1 MNPLVLNMK
10 KCHKAMHS
18 YVLVLY
24 EIILESDAELILEIG
39 VGTKAQSTRT
49 ILSALQENNK
59 GKLISIDDSSGNRGI
74 DGGIAEYWKLIVGDS
89 HHERIYNQV
98 KDKKFDILFID
109 GDHSYAGCKKDFEM
123 YSPLVKDRGLILMHD
138 ITNAHEGVPKF
149 WKEIKY
155 PKIALEYGIVKRS
168 IVPGFGIVQMIR

>member
-10 KCHKAMHS
+10 KCNRALHS

-24 EIILESDAELILEIG
+24 EICLESDAESVLEIG

-49 ILSALQENNK
+49 ILSALQENGK

-123 YSPLVKDRGLILMHD
+123 YSPLVKDRGLIL
-138 ITNAHEGVPKF
+138 NARYYQCPRGR
-149 WKEIKY
+149 
-155 PKIALEYGIVKRS
+155 A
-168 IVPGFGIVQMIR
+168 

>member
-1 MNPLVLNMK
+1 
-10 KCHKAMHS
+10 
-18 YVLVLY
+18 
-24 EIILESDAELILEIG
+24 
-39 VGTKAQSTRT
+39 
-49 ILSALQENNK
+49 
-59 GKLISIDDSSGNRGI
+59 
-74 DGGIAEYWKLIVGDS
+74 
-89 HHERIYNQV
+89 
-98 KDKKFDILFID
+98 
-109 GDHSYAGCKKDFEM
+109 M

>member
-1 MNPLVLNMK
+1 
-10 KCHKAMHS
+10 MHS

-24 EIILESDAELILEIG
+24 EMVLESDPDLVLEIG

-49 ILSALQENNK
+49 IISALQENKK
-59 GKLISIDDSSGNRGI
+59 GKLISIDDSPGDRGI
-74 DGGIAEYWKLIVGDS
+74 NGGIAEYWQLIPGDS

-109 GDHSYAGCKKDFEM
+109 GDHSYEGVKKDFEM
-123 YSPLVKDRGLILMHD
+123 YVPLVKDRGLILMHD

-149 WKEIKY
+149 WEEIKY
-155 PKIALEYGIVKRS
+155 PKIALEYGIVKRQL
-168 IVPGFGIVQMIR
+168 IPGFGIVQVIR